1 MHLLLISSGKS
12 IDRCMYQSQWMDHIH
27 FTIIVIRCALFCWCL
42 CLSMHLIRMDW
53 CTVRDFQ
60 TDDLWPTDDGQ
71 QKFGSTKKK
80 GACTRTVSSC
90 IATQFE
96 WVWGQLSR
104 DNQEVFFQFLRKN
117 TKILIKNNKESISVF
132 YL

>member
-1 MHLLLISSGKS
+1 MLCICSGKS
-12 IDRCMYQSQWMDHIH
+12 IGRCMYQSKWMDHIH

-80 GACTRTVSSC
+80 VLVQGQCQVVLQHSSSGSGNS
-90 IATQFE
+90 F
-96 WVWGQLSR
+96 
-104 DNQEVFFQFLRKN
+104 QETTKRFFPNFSGKIPKFL
-117 TKILIKNNKESISVF
+117 
-132 YL
+132 